1 MFRAEVTMLE
11 RLGDA
16 SEHLGATL
24 VARVNLTEGGAP
36 VRVPSKLLFRDYKV
50 WLAESPTRG

>member
-1 MFRAEVTMLE
+1 MFQAEVTTVE

-16 SEHLGATL
+16 AARLGERI
-24 VARVNLTEGGAP
+24 VARVKLNEGGAP
-36 VRVPSKLLFRDYKV
+36 LRVPSKLFFRDYKV